1 MHPLL
6 SRAAR
11 TQRRR
16 PPFECERRHPGLE
29 VRRPWRRVLLGW
41 ILLVL
46 ACACAATNY
55 PEASGPLY
63 TGRHGESRS
72 LRSGADSPGSAPAPL
87 EPTSAQDVAPPAA
100 APLRVVTF
108 NIAFALQI
116 DSALAVLR
124 QAAPLRRPDLLAL
137 QEMDAPSVERIA
149 ATLGMNYIYYP
160 SGLHPRY
167 GRDFGCAVLS
177 PWPLEEPRK
186 IVMPQRARFT
196 GLTRVITVA
205 TLRRGAQRFR
215 VYAVHLP
222 SPMGISKSARHEQ
235 LEALLAD
242 ALASPDPVILAGD
255 FNSEAAGETFARSG
269 FVWPTRDLVPTTRF
283 LGVGFRYDHVLA
295 RGLRLAAG
303 DSTVGVVEENRA
315 ASDHCPVW
323 ALLVRE

>member
-6 SRAAR
+6 SRAR
-11 TQRRR
+11 TQRRQ
-16 PPFECERRHPGLE
+16 PCERRHP
-29 VRRPWRRVLLGW
+29 RRDDRRQWRRVLLGS
-41 ILLVL
+41 ILLVV

-63 TGRHGESRS
+63 TGRYGESRS

-87 EPTSAQDVAPPAA
+87 EPTSAQDVAPPAS

-124 QAAPLRRPDLLAL
+124 QAAPLRRPDFLAL

-222 SPMGISKSARHEQ
+222 SPMGISKSARREQ
-235 LEALLAD
+235 LKVLLAD

-255 FNSEAAGETFARSG
+255 FNSEAAGEAFERSG
-269 FVWPTRDLVPTTRF
+269 FVWPTRNIVATTRF

-295 RGLRLAAG
+295 RGLRLAGG

-323 ALLVRE
+323 ALLDRE